1 MFLVPCLI
9 STSRPGLELNL
20 LAAGD
25 WRGGEDEGEKREE
38 EGGKRDSLRGGVEEE
53 RGGGM
58 AEFRILLPP
67 TLSVQ
72 VNATSPNRS
81 YLIES

>member
-20 LAAGD
+20 LDTGD
-25 WRGGEDEGEKREE
+25 WRGEEE
-38 EGGKRDSLRGGVEEE
+38 EGGKRDSLRGGGEEE

-58 AEFRILLPP
+58 GEFRILLPP

-72 VNATSPNRS
+72 VKATSPNWS
-81 YLIES
+81 S